1 MKTQYWSRIQM
12 KLFREWEDARQK
24 VNQWKSEGQMVV
36 FTNGCFDL
44 LHPGHL
50 QYLSEAKDSG
60 DRLII
65 GLNADDSVKRLK
77 GEGRPVRKVEERAL
91 MLAGLEMVDAVVAF
105 SEDTPLQLIE
115 YLRPDIL
122 VKGGDY
128 EIKDIVGAK
137 EVRSYGG
144 QVKKLS
150 FQQGFSTTALIEK
163 IKRL

>member
-1 MKTQYWSRIQM
+1 M